1 MYPNALSTR
10 SGTPGGRCASST
22 LCALAPALAMATLL
36 CVAGCP
42 LSFEQT
48 LPADLNPALRYVFEH
63 KEAFTQPEP
72 LPTDVGSTVAALAGV
87 VGCWGAYAPD
97 AARGEEAVRID
108 VYQAYEFRSDG
119 TAEVWNMTVAGGL
132 YPAVFV
138 NEQRYEIVGENRIR
152 VVGERTR
159 AYNPFDRRYEVFT
172 DDPPTV
178 AEYLATLVGNELRL
192 RMIEGD
198 DDSTERADMVFQRMD
213 CEP

>member
-1 MYPNALSTR
+1 MYPNALST
-10 SGTPGGRCASST
+10 SGAPAGRRASSRFR
-22 LCALAPALAMATLL
+22 ALAPVLAVATLV

-48 LPADLNPALRYVFEH
+48 LPADLSPALRYVFQH
-63 KEAFTQPEP
+63 KAAFTDPDP
-72 LPTDVGSTVAALAGV
+72 LPTDVGSTVDSLTGV

-108 VYQAYEFRSDG
+108 VYQACEFRSDG

-138 NEQRYEIVGENRIR
+138 NEQRYEVVGENRIR

-178 AEYLATLVGNELRL
+178 AEYLATLVGDELRL
-192 RMIEGD
+192 RMIED
-198 DDSTERADMVFQRMD
+198 DDESPGPANMVFQRMD
-213 CEP
+213 CVP

>member
-1 MYPNALSTR
+1 MYPNALSTG
-10 SGTPGGRCASST
+10 GTAARRRASSRFR
-22 LCALAPALAMATLL
+22 ALAPVIVVATLL
-36 CVAGCP
+36 CVGGCP

-63 KEAFTQPEP
+63 KEAFAEPDP
-72 LPTDVGSTVAALAGV
+72 LPTDVGSTVASLAGV

-97 AARGEEAVRID
+97 AARGEESVRID
-108 VYQAYEFRSDG
+108 VYQAYEFRGDG

-138 NEQRYEIVGENRIR
+138 NEQRYEILGENRIR

-172 DDPPTV
+172 DNPPTV
-178 AEYLATLVGNELRL
+178 AEYLATLVGDELRL
-192 RMIEGD
+192 RIIEDGD
-198 DDSTERADMVFQRMD
+198 ETPGPADMVFRRMD